1 MKILDTNICIYIINE
16 RPKEVFD
23 QLRQHSIDEIA
34 LSSITVAELVFGVEK
49 SLSKRNRLALEKFL
63 SPFQILDFGSDAAWV
78 YGKTRHHLQ
87 KKGLPIG
94 PMDQLI
100 ASHAISL
107 NATLVTNNEREF
119 RRIPNLKLENWLR

>member
-16 RPKEVFD
+16 KPKEVFD
-23 QLRQHSIDEIA
+23 RLRQHTIEEIA
-34 LSSITVAELVFGVEK
+34 LSSITVAELAFGVEK
-49 SLSKRNRLALEKFL
+49 SLSKKNQIALEKFIAPL
-63 SPFQILDFGSDAAWV
+63 QVVDFNSNAAWV
-78 YGKTRHHLQ
+78 YGRIRHALQ

-100 ASHAISL
+100 ASQAISL